1 MPLFLSESDE
11 RHSAQQ
17 RGARAEQWG
26 RVAEEI
32 AVEYLIAQ
40 GVPIT
45 ERRWRAG
52 RMELDIISQQGDEM
66 VFIEVKSRLG
76 KYENP
81 EDAITPEKIKRI
93 VRAADA
99 YLKSL
104 EHDFY
109 ARFDVVLVEGDE
121 KNHTVH
127 YIKDAFYPPLI
138 TTQR

>member
-1 MPLFLSESDE
+1 MALFLGETDE
-11 RHSAQQ
+11 RYIAQQ
-17 RGARAEQWG
+17 RGSRAEEWG
-26 RVAEEI
+26 RRAEEI
-32 AVEYLIAQ
+32 AVEYLISQ

-45 ERRWRAG
+45 ERRWRVG
-52 RMELDIISQQGDEM
+52 RLELDIISQQGDEM

-81 EDAITPEKIKRI
+81 EDAITAEKIKRI

-99 YLKSL
+99 YLKSQ

-121 KNHTVH
+121 RNHTVS
-127 YIKDAFYPPLI
+127 YIKDAFYPPL
-138 TTQR
+138 TTRR

>member
-11 RHSAQQ
+11 RQSAQQ
-17 RGARAEQWG
+17 RGTRAEQWG

-40 GVPIT
+40 GVPVT

-52 RMELDIISQQGDEM
+52 RLELDVISQQGDEM

-93 VRAADA
+93 VCAADA